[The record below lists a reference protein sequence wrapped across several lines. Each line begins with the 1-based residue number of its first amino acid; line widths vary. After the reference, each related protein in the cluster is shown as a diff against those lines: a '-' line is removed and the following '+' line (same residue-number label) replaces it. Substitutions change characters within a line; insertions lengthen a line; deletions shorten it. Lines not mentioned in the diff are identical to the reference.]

1 MTHYPILAIMA
12 YFLGA
17 FLIVIFGRNRA
28 VRNTLG
34 FLGTAV
40 PLCLLIMLAKPILAN
55 GEIIAYWMGNRV
67 PAGGYAIG
75 IALEVDAFGLFF
87 GLLIATAVF
96 VAMIYSFSYMSHDDN
111 EPQYY
116 TLFLMLCG
124 GVMGLVLS
132 GDLFNMFIMVEILTF
147 AAVALTAFRNT
158 VFGALEAAFK
168 YLVVGCIG
176 STCILAG
183 TIMLYAQAHT
193 LNFAQLAAFLPGNLN
208 IATIIAYAL
217 LFIGF
222 CTKAFLV
229 PFHPLAA
236 DAHGAAPA
244 PVSVLISGVLTKSG
258 LYGIIRLTYIL
269 FRTMNLG
276 TVQFWLVFLG
286 SVSMFLCVTMA
297 LAQHDFKRLL
307 AFHSISQIGYVLTAA
322 GLATALG
329 VSSGLYHAM
338 NHTLFKGLL
347 FLCAGAVLHET
358 GTTDLDRLGG
368 LSKKMPVTTVLFLV
382 GAFSISGIPP
392 FNGFASKWL
401 IYQATYQK
409 AVESGNIGF
418 MLVTVCCLVT
428 STLTLA
434 SFVKVT
440 QSVFFG
446 QLPKEYEHVKEVPFG
461 MRLGM
466 GILAALCIL
475 TGIFPGFVQNWLTGP
490 AARAV
495 FQANG
500 YIDAMM
506 GAGYADKF
514 GLADTLPVSFTSI
527 GVWSPISWLCLLAI
541 MLLAVA
547 IVAITSKYDA
557 VSKAAK
563 QTDPLTLEALESA
576 TAAYL
581 PTAPANP
588 APRYA
593 TGHAASGKYE
603 LFYGGEESVFSQVG
617 GDDLFWGFKHN
628 WRHYFKFMHEL
639 HSGIVNDY
647 SLWAVVA
654 LALAMLYA
662 MIIL

>member
-1 MTHYPILAIMA
+1 MMQHYPILAIMT

-17 FLIVIFGRNRA
+17 FLIVIFGKNRT
-28 VRNTLG
+28 VRNAVG
-34 FLGTAV
+34 FLATAV
-40 PLCLLIMLAKPILAN
+40 PLCLLITLVKPVMM
-55 GEIIAYWMGNRV
+55 GGDIIAYWMGSRV

-75 IALEVDAFGLFF
+75 IALEVDALSLFF
-87 GLLIATAVF
+87 GLLVATAVF
-96 VAMIYSFSYMSHDDN
+96 AAMLYSFSYMSHDDN

-168 YLVVGCIG
+168 YLVVGSIG
-176 STCILAG
+176 SSCILAG

-193 LNFAQLAAFLPGNLN
+193 LNFAQLSAMIPGNLN
-208 IATIIAYAL
+208 LATTVAYAL

-286 SVSMFLCVTMA
+286 SVSMFVCVTMA

-329 VSSGLYHAM
+329 VSAGLYHAM

-358 GTTDLDRLGG
+358 GTTDLDKLGG
-368 LSKKMPVTTVLFLV
+368 LSKKMPHTTVLFLI

-401 IYQATYQK
+401 IYQAAYQK
-409 AVESGNIGF
+409 GVESGNIGF
-418 MLVTVCCLVT
+418 LLVTICCLVT

-446 QLPKEYEHVKEVPFG
+446 QLPKEYENVREVSFG
-461 MRLGM
+461 MRLAM
-466 GILAALCIL
+466 GLLALLCIV
-475 TGIFPGFVQNWLTGP
+475 TGLFPGLVTTFLTEP

-495 FQANG
+495 FGANH
-500 YIDAMM
+500 YINAMM
-506 GAGYADKF
+506 GAGYAESF
-514 GLADTLPVSFTSI
+514 GLADALPVSFYSA
-527 GVWSPISWLCLLAI
+527 GVWSPISWLCLLMI

-547 IVAITSKYDA
+547 IVAVSSKYDQ
-557 VSKAAK
+557 VSALAK
-563 QTDPLTLEALESA
+563 
-576 TAAYL
+576 TAA
-581 PTAPANP
+581 AAE
-588 APRYA
+588 AAAAGPRYGSGSLA
-593 TGHAASGKYE
+593 EGKYE
-603 LFYGGEESVFSQVG
+603 LFFGGEESVYSQVG
-617 GDDLFWGFKHN
+617 GDDMFWGFKHN
-628 WRHYFKFMHEL
+628 WRHYFSFMHNL

-647 SLWAVVA
+647 ALWAVIA

>member
-1 MTHYPILAIMA
+1 MMQHYPILAIMT

-17 FLIVIFGRNRA
+17 FLIVIFGKNRT
-28 VRNTLG
+28 VRNAVG
-34 FLGTAV
+34 FLATAV
-40 PLCLLIMLAKPILAN
+40 PLCLLITLVKPVMM
-55 GEIIAYWMGNRV
+55 GGDIIAYWMGGRV

-75 IALEVDAFGLFF
+75 IALEVDALSLFF
-87 GLLIATAVF
+87 GLLVATAVF
-96 VAMIYSFSYMSHDDN
+96 AAMLYSFSYMSHDDN

-147 AAVALTAFRNT
+147 AAVALTAFRNS

-168 YLVVGCIG
+168 YLVVGSIG
-176 STCILAG
+176 SSCILAG
-183 TIMLYAQAHT
+183 TIMLYAQTHT
-193 LNFAQLAAFLPGNLN
+193 LNFAQLSAMIPGNLN
-208 IATIIAYAL
+208 LATTVAYAL

-286 SVSMFLCVTMA
+286 SVSMFVCVTMA

-329 VSSGLYHAM
+329 VSAGLYHAM

-358 GTTDLDRLGG
+358 GTTDLDKLGG
-368 LSKKMPVTTVLFLV
+368 LSKKMPHTTVLFLV

-401 IYQATYQK
+401 IYQAAYQK
-409 AVESGNIGF
+409 GVESGNIGF
-418 MLVTVCCLVT
+418 LLVTICCLVT

-446 QLPKEYEHVKEVPFG
+446 QLPKEYENVREVSFG
-461 MRLGM
+461 MRLAM
-466 GILAALCIL
+466 GLLALLCIV
-475 TGIFPGFVQNWLTGP
+475 TGLFPGLVTTFLTEP

-495 FQANG
+495 FGANH
-500 YIDAMM
+500 YINAMM
-506 GAGYADKF
+506 GAGYAESF
-514 GLADTLPVSFTSI
+514 GLADMLPVSFYSA
-527 GVWSPISWLCLLAI
+527 GVWSPISWLCLLMI

-547 IVAITSKYDA
+547 IVAVSSKYDQ
-557 VSKAAK
+557 VSALAK
-563 QTDPLTLEALESA
+563 
-576 TAAYL
+576 TAA
-581 PTAPANP
+581 AAE
-588 APRYA
+588 AAAAAGPRYGSGSPA
-593 TGHAASGKYE
+593 EGKYE
-603 LFYGGEESVFSQVG
+603 LFFGGEESVYSQVG
-617 GDDLFWGFKHN
+617 GDDMFWGFKHN
-628 WRHYFKFMHEL
+628 WRHYFSFMHNL

-647 SLWAVVA
+647 ALWAVIA

>member
-1 MTHYPILAIMA
+1 MMQHYPILAIMT

-17 FLIVIFGRNRA
+17 FLIVIFGKNRT
-28 VRNTLG
+28 VRNAVG
-34 FLGTAV
+34 FLATAV
-40 PLCLLIMLAKPILAN
+40 PLCLLITLVKPVMM
-55 GEIIAYWMGNRV
+55 GGDIIAYWMGGRV

-75 IALEVDAFGLFF
+75 IALEVDALSLFF
-87 GLLIATAVF
+87 GLLVATAVF
-96 VAMIYSFSYMSHDDN
+96 AAMLYSFSYMSHDDN

-147 AAVALTAFRNT
+147 AAVALTAFRNS

-168 YLVVGCIG
+168 YLVVGSIG
-176 STCILAG
+176 SSCILAG

-193 LNFAQLAAFLPGNLN
+193 LNFAQLSAMIPGNLN
-208 IATIIAYAL
+208 LATTVAYAL

-286 SVSMFLCVTMA
+286 SVSMFVCVTMA

-329 VSSGLYHAM
+329 VSAGLYHAM

-358 GTTDLDRLGG
+358 GTTDLDKLGG
-368 LSKKMPVTTVLFLV
+368 LSKKMPHTTVLFLV

-401 IYQATYQK
+401 IYQAAYQK
-409 AVESGNIGF
+409 GVESGNIGF
-418 MLVTVCCLVT
+418 LLVTICCLVT

-446 QLPKEYEHVKEVPFG
+446 QLPKEYENVREVSFG
-461 MRLGM
+461 MRLAM
-466 GILAALCIL
+466 GLLALLCIV
-475 TGIFPGFVQNWLTGP
+475 TGLFPGLVTTFLTEP

-495 FQANG
+495 FGANH
-500 YIDAMM
+500 YINAMM
-506 GAGYADKF
+506 GAGYAESF
-514 GLADTLPVSFTSI
+514 GLADMLPVSFYSA
-527 GVWSPISWLCLLAI
+527 GVWSPISWLCLLMI

-547 IVAITSKYDA
+547 IVAVSSKYDQ
-557 VSKAAK
+557 VSALAK
-563 QTDPLTLEALESA
+563 
-576 TAAYL
+576 TAA
-581 PTAPANP
+581 AAE
-588 APRYA
+588 AAAAAGPRYGSGSLA
-593 TGHAASGKYE
+593 EGKYE
-603 LFYGGEESVFSQVG
+603 LFFGGEESVYSQVG
-617 GDDLFWGFKHN
+617 GDDMFWGFKHN
-628 WRHYFKFMHEL
+628 WRHYFSFMHNL

-647 SLWAVVA
+647 ALWAVIA